1 MNRNDAAFPPA
12 RVVPTTPRLR
22 KWRTQLYAYAAGG
35 LCNAG
40 FVSPDDKSY
49 FGQNQRSMTDSEER
63 AAPAQGLE
71 GVLLANRDRLI
82 GFLVARGAGDGAEDL
97 FQELWMQ
104 LSGRHSGPI
113 GEPIS
118 YLYRA
123 ANNLMLD
130 RYRSA
135 RQADLRDQAWGEAAA
150 GTVRP
155 VDAALISR
163 QQLAEADA
171 TIDAL
176 GKRAAGIFRAFRLE
190 GKSQR
195 AIAAEFGVSL
205 STVES
210 DLRKVYGALAALRRI
225 FNER

>member
-1 MNRNDAAFPPA
+1 
-12 RVVPTTPRLR
+12 
-22 KWRTQLYAYAAGG
+22 
-35 LCNAG
+35 
-40 FVSPDDKSY
+40 
-49 FGQNQRSMTDSEER
+49 MTDPEER

-82 GFLVARGAGDGAEDL
+82 GFLVARGAGEGAEDL
-97 FQELWMQ
+97 FQELWMR
-104 LSGRHSGPI
+104 LSGKPAGPI
-113 GEPIS
+113 GEPLS

-135 RQADLRDQAWGEAAA
+135 RQADLRDQAWGDVSIKQEPAID
-150 GTVRP
+150 T
-155 VDAALISR
+155 ALISR

-171 TIDAL
+171 AIDAL
-176 GKRAAGIFRAFRLE
+176 GERAAGIFRSFRLE

-195 AIAAEFGVSL
+195 VIAAEFGISL

-210 DLRKVYGALAALRRI
+210 DLRKVYGALAALRRL
-225 FNER
+225 FDEK